1 MKSKIKIVGKLIIML
16 FMIQIFTACDDFL
29 TELPKSSL
37 TQEQV
42 FTDLSVLE
50 PSVDGLYVSYRNAKA
65 GRAGLTFTLLGMD
78 ESKQGIVQMMDAGQS
93 GLDYYDGMLNQ
104 SSSQISEMWA
114 RRWPSIN
121 MAAKAIK
128 GLEIMIE
135 NETDSTQIEF
145 LKLLRANACFM
156 RAMSMFEMAMY
167 WGEVPVVEI
176 ADLSVPEVD
185 MSRRPL
191 TEVWQQIYS
200 DFTFASQNLAD
211 GKQTGPRATRGA
223 AYAMLMKLR
232 MYAQPESGFRD
243 FDEARKIFEDHIK
256 DEYRLTKSYATLFDE
271 MWPDQNEFNL
281 PESIFEIDFICNSS
295 GPNYWQWDMGSRTL
309 ASLKEGE
316 GCYIGGYDVA
326 LPTEYAYKMKSEGG
340 VWEDG
345 DSRRTVSIRYDFTYQ
360 GVSYT
365 TPVWGADEL
374 DPHIKKWEDR
384 RLDKHEPAY
393 DEVKKVAYDEEVT
406 SGSSIYWSGKNY
418 LFIRYADMLL
428 LYAECLNELDR
439 TDEACVVVNQV
450 RKRAFGSSF
459 SGKEWSG
466 LSKDQFREDI
476 LDERMRELCF
486 EGWRRMD
493 LIRTGKFV
501 ELIRERNPWAK
512 AKGTITDFHVRWPI
526 PEKELLTNPFM
537 DPETDQNTGY

>member
-1 MKSKIKIVGKLIIML
+1 
-16 FMIQIFTACDDFL
+16 MILTLTACDDFL
-29 TELPKSSL
+29 TQLPKSSL

-50 PSVDGLYVSYRNAKA
+50 PSVDGLYVSYRAAKA
-65 GRAGLTFTLLGMD
+65 GRAGLTFTMLGLD
-78 ESKQGIVQMMDAGQS
+78 ETKQGIVQMMDAGQS

-114 RRWPSIN
+114 RRWPTIN
-121 MAAKAIK
+121 MAAKCIK
-128 GLEIMIE
+128 GLEMMIE
-135 NETDSTQIEF
+135 TESDSTQ
-145 LKLLRANACFM
+145 LKYLEVLRANACFM

-176 ADLSVPEVD
+176 TDLASPEVN

-191 TEVWQQIYS
+191 SEVWEQIFN
-200 DFTFASQNLAD
+200 DFTYASQHLD
-211 GKQTGPRATRGA
+211 PGKQTGPRATRGA
-223 AYAMLMKLR
+223 AYAMLMKVH

-243 FDEARKIFEDHIK
+243 FDKARITFEDHLK
-256 DEYRLTKSYATLFDE
+256 DEYRLVKSYGTLFDE

-281 PESIFEIDFICNSS
+281 PESVFEVDYICNNS

-340 VWEDG
+340 VWEVG
-345 DSRRTVSIRYDFTYQ
+345 DARREASIRYDFTYQ
-360 GVSYT
+360 GVTYT
-365 TPVWGADEL
+365 TPSWGADEL

-393 DEVKKVAYDEEVT
+393 DEVKRVARDEEVT
-406 SGSSIYWSGKNY
+406 SGSSFYWSGKNY
-418 LFIRYADMLL
+418 LFVRYADLIL
-428 LYAECLNELDR
+428 LYAEALNELDR
-439 TDEACVVVNQV
+439 TEDACVQVNIV
-450 RKRAFGSSF
+450 RRRAFGSSF
-459 SGKEWSG
+459 SGNEWSG
-466 LSKDQFREDI
+466 LTKEQFRNDI

-512 AKGTITDFHVRWPI
+512 EKNTISNFHVRWPI

-537 DPETDQNTGY
+537 DPEADQNIGYAN